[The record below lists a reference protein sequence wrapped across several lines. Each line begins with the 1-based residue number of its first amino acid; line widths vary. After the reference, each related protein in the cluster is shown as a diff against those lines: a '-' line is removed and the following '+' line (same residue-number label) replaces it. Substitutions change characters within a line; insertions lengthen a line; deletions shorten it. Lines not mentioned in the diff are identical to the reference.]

1 LQNGIKILKKQT
13 LETLKNMKNSFAD
26 GKKVMMRIG
35 IATDFGWFE
44 LKRKLIE
51 ALNTVGYELAG
62 IGDYELV
69 AGENYPDFVVPLA
82 KAVSDRNE
90 NQNRTDWANGIE
102 ACAEVNKISGVC
114 AALIAE
120 SFDSYPEVENEDLY
134 VRCLGGQVKGYAISG
149 KKVMTFLNS
158 DSPAILPSNQ
168 CLAKVRVLGTHKKMA
183 ERKKYLA

>member
-1 LQNGIKILKKQT
+1 METLQNV
-13 LETLKNMKNSFAD
+13 KNSFSD
-26 GKKVMMRIG
+26 GKRVMMRIG
-35 IATDFGWFE
+35 ISTEFGWFE
-44 LKRKLIE
+44 LKRKLVE

-82 KAVSDRNE
+82 KAVSDRNDK
-90 NQNRTDWANGIE
+90 QNYADWVNGIE
-102 ACAEVNKISGVC
+102 ICAEVNKIPGVC

-120 SFDSYPEVENEDLY
+120 PSDPRIKVEDKDLY
-134 VRCLGGQVKGYAISG
+134 VRSLGGQVKGYALKR

-158 DSPAILPSNQ
+158 DSPISIPSNQ
-168 CLAKVRVLGTHKKMA
+168 CLAKVRVLGTNKKIP

>member
-1 LQNGIKILKKQT
+1 MEAVNNIKNLG
-13 LETLKNMKNSFAD
+13 AD
-26 GKKVMMRIG
+26 GKRVMMRIG

-51 ALNTVGYELAG
+51 ALNTVGYELSD

-69 AGENYPDFVVPLA
+69 SGENYPDFIVPLA
-82 KAVSDRNE
+82 NAVSYGDD
-90 NQNRTDWANGIE
+90 NQNQTDWVNGIE

-120 SFDSYPEVENEDLY
+120 PLNSRPQVEDEDLY
-134 VRCLGGQVKGYAISG
+134 VRCLGGQIKGYALSR

-158 DSPAILPSNQ
+158 DSPTSIPSNQ
-168 CLAKVRVLGTHKKMA
+168 CLAKVRLMGTNA
-183 ERKKYLA
+183 NV

>member
-1 LQNGIKILKKQT
+1 M
-13 LETLKNMKNSFAD
+13 ETQENIKNSFSD
-26 GKKVMMRIG
+26 GKKVMIRIG

-51 ALNTVGYELAG
+51 ALNTVGYELSD
-62 IGDYELV
+62 IGAYELV

-82 KAVSDRNE
+82 KAVSDGNYKQ
-90 NQNRTDWANGIE
+90 NQADWLNGIE

-120 SFDSYPEVENEDLY
+120 SSDPYPEVENEDLY
-134 VRCLGGQVKGYAISG
+134 VRCLGGQVNGYALSK

-168 CLAKVRVLGTHKKMA
+168 CLAKVRVLGSNKNRTA
-183 ERKKYLA
+183 RKKYLA

>member
-1 LQNGIKILKKQT
+1 METQQNI
-13 LETLKNMKNSFAD
+13 KNSFSD
-26 GKKVMMRIG
+26 GKRVMMRIG

-51 ALNTVGYELAG
+51 ALNTVGFELSG

-82 KAVSDRNE
+82 KAVSDGKDK
-90 NQNRTDWANGIE
+90 QNLKTWDDGIE
-102 ACAEVNKISGVC
+102 ACTEINKISGVC

-120 SFDSYPEVENEDLY
+120 SSVPHPKVEDEDLY
-134 VRCLGGQVKGYAISG
+134 VRSLGGQVKGYALSK
-149 KKVMTFLNS
+149 KKVMTFLNADCPTS
-158 DSPAILPSNQ
+158 IPSNQ

>member
-1 LQNGIKILKKQT
+1 METLQNI
-13 LETLKNMKNSFAD
+13 KNSFSD
-26 GKKVMMRIG
+26 GKRVMMRIG
-35 IATDFGWFE
+35 IATEFGWFD

-82 KAVSDRNE
+82 KAVSDRN
-90 NQNRTDWANGIE
+90 NKQSNADWVSGIE

-114 AALIAE
+114 ASLIAE
-120 SFDSYPEVENEDLY
+120 PSDPCPEVEDNDLY
-134 VRCLGGQVKGYAISG
+134 VRCLGGQVKGYALS
-149 KKVMTFLNS
+149 KRKVMTFLNA
-158 DSPAILPSNQ
+158 DCPTRIPSNQ
-168 CLAKVRVLGTHKKMA
+168 RLAKVSVLGTNKNRT

>member
-1 LQNGIKILKKQT
+1 METLQNI
-13 LETLKNMKNSFAD
+13 KNSFAD
-26 GKKVMMRIG
+26 GKRVMMRIG

-82 KAVSDRNE
+82 KAVSDGNYKQ
-90 NQNRTDWANGIE
+90 NQADWLNGIE

-120 SFDSYPEVENEDLY
+120 SSDPYAEVENEDLY
-134 VRCLGGQVKGYAISG
+134 VRCLGGQVKGYALSR
-149 KKVMTFLNS
+149 KKVMTFLNADCPTS
-158 DSPAILPSNQ
+158 RSSNQ
-168 CLAKVRVLGTHKKMA
+168 RFAKVRVLGRDYNILERERHMA
-183 ERKKYLA
+183 